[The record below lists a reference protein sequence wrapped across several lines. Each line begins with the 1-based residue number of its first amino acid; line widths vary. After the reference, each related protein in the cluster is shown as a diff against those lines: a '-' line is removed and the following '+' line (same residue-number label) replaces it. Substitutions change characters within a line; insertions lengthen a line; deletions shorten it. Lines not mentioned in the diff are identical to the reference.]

1 MSTFPGEFTNAA
13 IIAAADDDDAARLRA
28 DSSNNKHDFLVVD
41 DDNNN
46 NNNKKRLEE
55 EGITTTQRD
64 EPADEPDEIEPAVVV
79 VVVNKDDDS
88 GGAADVLQP
97 TFDDEGDDDVQEE
110 EEEEDAQQPQVQHD
124 NNNNNNNNKH
134 TQEEEEEEEEEDP
147 ITFGLRGGGVKRRY
161 QQSSSSCSGY
171 ETHKEWAEQLVQVAM
186 ALTSISSPTLAVQ
199 TLRANGMR
207 KKSPNMKHALKQVG
221 NITRGNTSTTSHAY
235 QQIYKY
241 FPEIREGCEGR
252 HTKEDL
258 VNTPSPTKVPRRR
271 MLQEGEH
278 AAALVSQLNDCRRND
293 MRQQQQAWMPPM
305 ISEWGAWMAQVF
317 YFQNPQ

>member
-1 MSTFPGEFTNAA
+1 
-13 IIAAADDDDAARLRA
+13 
-28 DSSNNKHDFLVVD
+28 
-41 DDNNN
+41 
-46 NNNKKRLEE
+46 
-55 EGITTTQRD
+55 
-64 EPADEPDEIEPAVVV
+64 
-79 VVVNKDDDS
+79 
-88 GGAADVLQP
+88 
-97 TFDDEGDDDVQEE
+97 
-110 EEEEDAQQPQVQHD
+110 VQHD
-124 NNNNNNNNKH
+124 NNNNKH
-134 TQEEEEEEEEEDP
+134 TQEEEEEEDP

-221 NITRGNTSTTSHAY
+221 NITKGHTSTTSHAY

-258 VNTPSPTKVPRRR
+258 VNTPSPTKVPRRM

-293 MRQQQQAWMPPM
+293 MRQQQQAWMPPT

-317 YFQNPQ
+317 YFQNPR